1 MTEPLSHMPFLT
13 YDRDGRRILLF
24 AQADD
29 CLVGE
34 TLSLLNEKATNG
46 SDSLQR
52 SGSSDRDG
60 TARSCWKLF
69 YSVDDGEPQRL
80 ETGFPHG
87 TIECS
92 PSGWQDESGWHVTF
106 IAMDD
111 TGVYRLYR
119 MDGPSL
125 DSLSTPVSLRPARTG
140 FVYKDRLVV
149 GEIQDLV
156 HVHDTDGD
164 HRIEL
169 PGTFIYRVSYRA
181 DEPQKLLISGDWI
194 GENEEPFTVEYNL
207 TDDSQRFIECDGHGA
222 YKCTIYGD
230 EILYAERCGE
240 QFEHRRIRRSDDF
253 HGVCCQMAHRHGDS
267 VSETQLKISKKCGC
281 RRNRQDDLDDDPVR
295 PSCLEC
301 TEKHLGAAH
310 VIMSEI
316 HDGYAYR
323 LRFIGHLH
331 EAEDESQ
338 EWPSLHVAIRQARKE
353 YQRSGTTP
361 DWETLARLIE
371 EARHDC

>member
-13 YDRDGRRILLF
+13 YDRDSRRILFF

-29 CLVGE
+29 CE
-34 TLSLLNEKATNG
+34 
-46 SDSLQR
+46 QR
-52 SGSSDRDG
+52 
-60 TARSCWKLF
+60 CWKLF
-69 YSVDDGEPQRL
+69 FQIDDGEPQRL

-87 TIECS
+87 QVECS
-92 PSGWQDESGWHVTF
+92 PSGWQDESGWHVSF
-106 IAMDD
+106 VALDE

-119 MDGPSL
+119 MDGSSL
-125 DSLSTPVSLRPARTG
+125 DSLSTPVSLRLARTG

-169 PGTFIYRVSYRA
+169 PGTFIYRVCYRA
-181 DEPQKLLISGDWI
+181 DAPQKLLISGDWI
-194 GENEEPFTVEYNL
+194 GESEDPFTVEYDL
-207 TDDSQRFIECDGHGA
+207 TDDTQRFIECDGRGA

-240 QFEHRRIRRSDDF
+240 KFEQRRIRRSG
-253 HGVCCQMAHRHGDS
+253 HYRSVCCQMAHRQSDV
-267 VSETQLKISKKCGC
+267 VSETQIKVSKKCGC
-281 RRNRQDDLDDDPVR
+281 RRSRKGEAEENPVR

-301 TEKHLGAAH
+301 TEKHLGAAL
-310 VIMSEI
+310 VILSEVQ
-316 HDGYAYR
+316 DGYAYR

-338 EWPSLHVAIRQARKE
+338 EWPTLHNAIRQARKDF
-353 YQRSGTTP
+353 QRENQTP
-361 DWETLARLIE
+361 DWEALARLIE
-371 EARHDC
+371 EVRHAC